1 MGAVL
6 GAIGLAFATIFV
18 AELGDKTQLLVLS
31 LSARLPVRT
40 VVLGTT
46 MAIVVIFAISV
57 GIGDLVGAALPR
69 RALAFV
75 AAAAFLAFGLK
86 TLLGDDDDEADEE
99 ERAAERVSRRAN
111 VFGVFGAFL
120 VAELGDKSML
130 ATITLAG
137 RYPAVGV
144 WIGAVAAETTL
155 CVATA
160 FVGRGVASKV
170 PPRALRIG
178 AAIVFFLLGGLA
190 LIEAIRG

>member
-6 GAIGLAFATIFV
+6 GAIGLAFATIF
-18 AELGDKTQLLVLS
+18 
-31 LSARLPVRT
+31 
-40 VVLGTT
+40 
-46 MAIVVIFAISV
+46 
-57 GIGDLVGAALPR
+57 
-69 RALAFV
+69 
-75 AAAAFLAFGLK
+75 
-86 TLLGDDDDEADEE
+86 
-99 ERAAERVSRRAN
+99 
-111 VFGVFGAFL
+111 